1 MALHVPLSTLVPL
14 VFPLASDPALAH
26 VSPEALTRY
35 ITTSDPVHLGTIPA
49 GASIVTA
56 APLDRRAHAL
66 MAGRMARGGVAA
78 GTIEAELLA
87 CEAAI
92 AVSVESI
99 SDIPLVRGPDGYPVA
114 ELWQHIAGLPDPV
127 TVVRE
132 ISIHIHR
139 LSAPPKA
146 PAPSSRSSRGAA
158 PSNATGAPRTTAT
171 GATGAATP
179 NGRATKPG
187 TSSTSSQPAKGSRA
201 RSAQRAS

>member
-14 VFPLASDPALAH
+14 VFPLAFDPAFAH
-26 VSPEALTRY
+26 ISMEARTQY
-35 ITTSDPVHLGTIPA
+35 IATSDPVHLGEIPA

-56 APLDRRAHAL
+56 TPLDRRAHAL
-66 MAGRMARGGVAA
+66 MAGRMARGDVAA
-78 GTIEAELLA
+78 GTIAAELLA

-114 ELWQHIAGLPDPV
+114 ELWQYIAGLPDAV
-127 TVVRE
+127 TVIRE

-146 PAPSSRSSRGAA
+146 PAPSSHSSRGAA
-158 PSNATGAPRTTAT
+158 QSSGTGAPHTTAT
-171 GATGAATP
+171 DATDAATQS
-179 NGRATKPG
+179 GRETKAAN
-187 TSSTSSQPAKGSRA
+187 SSTSSARSKGSSR
-201 RSAQRAS
+201 RSAPRAS